1 MVTATTVKGWESA
14 LGKLHQRIGVRFKR
28 AEPRQRVY
36 GYLRGLLSDIAR
48 KNSWQIAEQVG
59 EARPYGMQRLL
70 RVAAWDEDG
79 VRDDLRTYVIEHLG
93 SRDGVLVL
101 DDTGFLK
108 KGNHSVGVKRQYSG
122 AAGGIENCQIGVFLA
137 YASERGH
144 ALIDR
149 ALYVPKEWLVV
160 GQRRRAAHIP
170 DTVEYASKTQLGR
183 VLLERAFAAGV
194 PHQWITGDAIYGDAY
209 HLRQWLQAQKQWYVL
224 GITRNHLLYYEG
236 YRQRFDEI
244 AASLPP
250 SAWQL
255 LSCGTGTK
263 GERLYEWVM
272 VSWRNADYPEDEL
285 HAFLVRRNP
294 TDPTDEVYFR
304 VFAPAGTS
312 LQTLVQVA
320 GQRWTVEEC
329 FELGKGEVGL
339 DHYQVR
345 HWQAWHRAITLAM
358 LALAFLVVIRQAVHH
373 DAVEKKPTVRLRPLS
388 PYPSLRFV
396 VCYTLYFGWSN
407 PPPDTFWPGH
417 AGGEHTNIRPNWPI
431 SVVSNVFSLPCALFA
446 K

>member
-1 MVTATTVKGWESA
+1 
-14 LGKLHQRIGVRFKR
+14 
-28 AEPRQRVY
+28 
-36 GYLRGLLSDIAR
+36 
-48 KNSWQIAEQVG
+48 
-59 EARPYGMQRLL
+59 
-70 RVAAWDEDG
+70 
-79 VRDDLRTYVIEHLG
+79 
-93 SRDGVLVL
+93 
-101 DDTGFLK
+101 
-108 KGNHSVGVKRQYSG
+108 
-122 AAGGIENCQIGVFLA
+122 VFLA
-137 YASERGH
+137 YASEHGH

-149 ALYVPKEWLVV
+149 ALYVPKEWLAVR
-160 GQRRRAAHIP
+160 QRRRAAHIP
-170 DTVEYASKTQLGR
+170 DRIDYASKTQLGR

-255 LSCGTGTK
+255 LSCGAGTK
-263 GERLYEWVM
+263 GERLYEWAM

-294 TDPTDEVYFR
+294 TDPTDEAYFR

-329 FELGKGEVGL
+329 FALGKGEVGL

-358 LALAFLVVIRQAVHH
+358 LALAFLVVIRQSAHH
-373 DAVEKKPTVRLRPLS
+373 AAGEKKQMVTIRCLS
-388 PYPSLRFV
+388 PCPSLRSA
-396 VCYTLYFGWSN
+396 VCYMLYAGWASL
-407 PPPDTFWPGH
+407 PFDTFWLGLV
-417 AGGEHTNIRPNWPI
+417 GGGTTSTRPNWPTF
-431 SVVSNVFSLPCALFA
+431 VVSNVFSSPCALFA